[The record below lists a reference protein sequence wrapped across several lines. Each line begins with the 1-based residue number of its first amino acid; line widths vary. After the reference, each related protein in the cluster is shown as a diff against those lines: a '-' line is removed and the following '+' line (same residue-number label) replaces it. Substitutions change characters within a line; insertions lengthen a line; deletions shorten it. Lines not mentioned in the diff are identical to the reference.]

1 MKRFLLL
8 RQDLDVI
15 TIPTTKWN
23 NKVNQAEKGVPA
35 DFSIGANVTRV
46 NALAYIGHKSSQTVG
61 KANC

>member
-1 MKRFLLL
+1 MRFLLL

-35 DFSIGANVTRV
+35 DFSIWANVTGV
-46 NALAYIGHKSSQTVG
+46 NALA
-61 KANC
+61 